1 MRPHFSTLSSY
12 LAKVRTWGLK
22 GVWNFFAGKVE
33 ARRLRNFF
41 LENATRHPCTPS
53 HEGLTLVAPFHA
65 SYSLGKVM
73 RDFAFRLRDAGIP
86 FQAFDTG
93 NKGDSPDSEIDALI
107 TPREKFRIMKYRNVV
122 ELLFAPVPAEELGL
136 KKSHVVFW
144 EFDSGLLETFPKLQS
159 PDTVIAMSDFN
170 AAYFRKVLP
179 PSTPV
184 AKILYPF
191 RFTSPALPPAEETRK
206 RFGIGLDDFV
216 VFFNF
221 DYGSS
226 VFRKNPEGV
235 MRAFAKAF
243 PQTPGTTLVFKTNR
257 SDEYKADKARLN
269 DLAKELGIADRLIAI
284 DAFIPRADVLAL
296 TACCDTYISL
306 HRGEGFGLGI
316 AEAMA
321 MGKPVIVSDC
331 GSTKEFCKKDNA
343 ILVPTKTIPVSK
355 GQLDHPYYLSVT
367 SCDDPD
373 IGLAAEA
380 LRRLHDSLELRR
392 QLGEAGTAFIAEH
405 FSVDSFGKSVRE
417 FLARPLELCSSN
429 K

>member
-1 MRPHFSTLSSY
+1 MLYTLSSY
-12 LAKVRTWGLK
+12 IAKVRTWGLK
-22 GVWNFFAGKVE
+22 GVWDFFAGKVE
-33 ARRLRNFF
+33 SRRLRRYF
-41 LENATRHPCTPS
+41 LDNAARNPVTPS
-53 HEGLTLVAPFHA
+53 NDGLTLVAPFHA
-65 SYSLGKVM
+65 NYSLSKVM

-93 NKGDSPDSEIDALI
+93 NKGDSHDSDIDALI
-107 TPREKFRIMKYRNVV
+107 TPKEEFRIMKYRNVV
-122 ELLFAPVPAEELGL
+122 ELLFGPVPATELGL

-144 EFDSGLLETFPKLQS
+144 EFDSGLLGTFPKLRS

-170 AAYFRKVLP
+170 EAYFRKILP

-191 RFTSPALPPAEETRK
+191 RFSSPALPPAEETRK
-206 RFGIGLDDFV
+206 RFGIGQDDFV

-226 VFRKNPEGV
+226 VFRKNPDGV

-321 MGKPVIVSDC
+321 LAKPVIVADC
-331 GSTKEFCKKDNA
+331 GSTKEFCNKDNA
-343 ILVPTKTIPVSK
+343 ILVPTKTISVSK

-373 IGLAAEA
+373 LDTAAKA
-380 LRRLHDSLELRR
+380 LRRLLDSPKLRC
-392 QLGEAGTAFIAEH
+392 QLGESGKAFIAKH
-405 FSVDSFGKSVRE
+405 FSIESFGNSVQD
-417 FLARPLELCSSN
+417 FLN
-429 K
+429 MQ